1 LPKTK
6 DGQDNIYF
14 EGTCKFDLETET
26 MVKKIN
32 FGPNKAAGE
41 VFFHKK
47 DNPKSED
54 DGYLMSFVY
63 DWEKKTSEFVMWDA
77 KTMADDPVFSAP
89 TQARVP
95 HGFHTFFVQEDDL
108 E

>member
-1 LPKTK
+1 MPKTK
-6 DGQDNIYF
+6 TGQDNIYF

-77 KTMADDPVFSAP
+77 KTMADEPVFSAP